1 MNDDAGRRNG
11 SEVLESG
18 PAPPRRRWVG
28 RVAVAGFLALVAA
41 AVVPQVRPGDDH
53 VPNTTPTAS
62 PSTATGRPASEAAAS
77 AGPRGTAARP
87 PGPAPRVTDVGA
99 HFLGVHATWELF
111 VRTQDEVIR
120 VQFARGRVT
129 RTAVPELAS
138 SGPVAFVVGR
148 DRAVVRP
155 FDLVP
160 GYVVPDGRRARKLTG
175 MLAHRGPLVPGRDE
189 AAWVQTGNGNVLQA
203 MQIGIDSGHRTGV
216 TVDLPTDSGFVRS
229 DGRGYL
235 LVEGTGGVYD
245 ARPDGLHRIT
255 TGEVVAAG
263 PTGWLAVE
271 CDSRNRCRRV
281 LVDGDDDKRQILPGR
296 VSARASDYAVLIGAI
311 SPNGSTA
318 AMLRLRPGENVPR
331 LRLLDLATGGERAV
345 SVGASDRDIEVAG
358 HGGPAWSPDGRLLF
372 VVTSDHRLRVVHART
387 GDVRQ
392 LDRGLTNVQ
401 QIAVRGAARTR
412 R

>member
-1 MNDDAGRRNG
+1 MNDDAGRSDG

-28 RVAVAGFLALVAA
+28 RVVVAGFLALVAA

-62 PSTATGRPASEAAAS
+62 PSTATGSPASEAAAS
-77 AGPRGTAARP
+77 AGPQGTAASP

-111 VRTQDEVIR
+111 VRTQDEVVR

-155 FDLVP
+155 LDLVP
-160 GYVVPDGRRARKLTG
+160 GYVVPDGRRTRNLTG
-175 MLAHRGPLVPGRDE
+175 MLAHGGPLVPGPRAE
-189 AAWVQTGNGNVLQA
+189 VAWVETGNGNVLQA
-203 MQIGIDSGHRTGV
+203 VQVGLDGDRTGV
-216 TVDLPTDSGFVRS
+216 TVDLPTATGFVRA

-245 ARPDGLHRIT
+245 ARPEGLHRIT

-263 PTGWLAVE
+263 PPGWLAIE
-271 CDSRNRCRRV
+271 CDARYRCRRV
-281 LVDGDDDKRQILPGR
+281 LVDGDDGKRQVLPRR
-296 VSARASDYAVLIGAI
+296 VSTPASDYAA
-311 SPNGSTA
+311 
-318 AMLRLRPGENVPR
+318 
-331 LRLLDLATGGERAV
+331 
-345 SVGASDRDIEVAG
+345 
-358 HGGPAWSPDGRLLF
+358 
-372 VVTSDHRLRVVHART
+372 
-387 GDVRQ
+387 
-392 LDRGLTNVQ
+392 
-401 QIAVRGAARTR
+401 
-412 R
+412 